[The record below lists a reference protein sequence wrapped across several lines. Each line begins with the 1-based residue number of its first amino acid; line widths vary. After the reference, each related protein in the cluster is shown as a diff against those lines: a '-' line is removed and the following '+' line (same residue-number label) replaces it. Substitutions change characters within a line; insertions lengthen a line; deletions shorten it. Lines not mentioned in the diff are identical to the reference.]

1 MIANITR
8 NAAAAVIGSLVMLA
22 LVALAIFG
30 LGSIASAHAEEQPAA
45 TTSSVTDMQLPTL

>member
-22 LVALAIFG
+22 LVALALFG
-30 LGSIASAHAEEQPAA
+30 LGSITSAHAEEQAPV
-45 TTSSVTDMQLPTL
+45 TTTQVTDVQLPTL